1 MGSVSPRDDSDEN
14 SMRLT
19 MIMFVVLLL
28 ERVLLL
34 LLLLESVR
42 VGMERESEMYHDR
55 EEEGGSIV
63 LCFCPTRK
71 KKRLTVVR
79 FGQMNSDFDIFG
91 RYFSASNYP
100 NI

>member
-19 MIMFVVLLL
+19 MIMFVVLW
-28 ERVLLL
+28 ERVCVWFWR
-34 LLLLESVR
+34 ECEGR
-42 VGMERESEMYHDR
+42 DGERESEMYHDR

-79 FGQMNSDFDIFG
+79 SGQMNSDFDIFG

>member
-1 MGSVSPRDDSDEN
+1 M
-14 SMRLT
+14 T
-19 MIMFVVLLL
+19 T
-28 ERVLLL
+28 
-34 LLLLESVR
+34 
-42 VGMERESEMYHDR
+42 YHDR

-79 FGQMNSDFDIFG
+79 SGQMNSDFDIFG